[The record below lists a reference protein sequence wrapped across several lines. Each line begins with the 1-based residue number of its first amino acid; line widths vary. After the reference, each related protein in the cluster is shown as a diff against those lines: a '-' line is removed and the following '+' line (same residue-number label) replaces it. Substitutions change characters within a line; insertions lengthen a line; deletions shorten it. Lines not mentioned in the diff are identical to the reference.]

1 MLSFNFDFFIRMLIA
16 LFTFF
21 DFFIGQRKVIV
32 FYSIDKSLPCG
43 LSVLYKFGLLLICF
57 RCVVVA
63 KITKRDEIVN
73 FVPYLEK

>member
-43 LSVLYKFGLLLICF
+43 LSVLYKFGSTSDMFSLCCCGKNNEE
-57 RCVVVA
+57 R
-63 KITKRDEIVN
+63 
-73 FVPYLEK
+73 